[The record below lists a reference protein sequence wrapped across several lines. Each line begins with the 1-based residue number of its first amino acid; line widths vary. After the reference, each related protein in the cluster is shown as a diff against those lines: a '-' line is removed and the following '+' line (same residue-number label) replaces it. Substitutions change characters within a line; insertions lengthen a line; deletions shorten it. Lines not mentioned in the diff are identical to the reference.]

1 MDNQIIFSFLAY
13 FSILAAICWYS
24 YRKKDTVS
32 DFILGNRSANYWVTA
47 ISAHASDMSS
57 WLFMGLPAAI
67 LVGGGYKS
75 WAAIGLAFFMFLNW
89 HFVAPR
95 IRRLSESTN
104 SLTLPSLFESHLDD
118 RSGALRIL
126 SAVLSLFFFAFYISS
141 GMVGMGF
148 LFESVFQVDYHLG
161 ISVAIL
167 MIMIYTF
174 IGGYTTIVIT
184 DFFQGLFLLFA
195 IILVPSI
202 AFTRIDGINSI
213 VEMAHYQGIA
223 LSPLPEMTWHG
234 ILQVLLIST
243 GWGLGYFGQ
252 PHILNK
258 FMGIDNPDE
267 MHKSKY
273 VGMVWHIL
281 SLSAATI
288 IGYIGIAYFQN
299 GLINNELIF
308 VEMVQDIFPPLI
320 AGFILCAILAATIST
335 IDSQIL
341 VLSSVIEEDIY
352 KKTLRKNASE
362 SELLIVSRVSVVL
375 ICVLSFCIAYNKSQ
389 TVFEL
394 VQYAWSGLGASFG
407 PIVLLTLYYSKLSK
421 EGAILGLISGGIIS
435 AFWHLLPS
443 FTSLEILP
451 IIPGFAAG
459 TLAAVIG
466 SQIFPREPK
475 NV

>member
-1 MDNQIIFSFLAY
+1 MDTQIIFSFLAY
-13 FSILAAICWYS
+13 FSIIAAICCYS
-24 YRKKDTVS
+24 YKQNDTVS
-32 DFILGNRSANYWVTA
+32 DFALGNRSANYWVTA

-67 LVGGGYKS
+67 LVGGGYKC
-75 WAAIGLAFFMFLNW
+75 WAAFGLAFFMFLNW

-95 IRRLSESTN
+95 IRVLSESTN

-118 RSGALRIL
+118 KSGTLRVL
-126 SAVLSLFFFAFYISS
+126 SALLSLFFFAFYISS

-148 LFESVFQVDYHLG
+148 LFESVFHVNYHLG

-174 IGGYTTIVIT
+174 MGGYTTIVIT

-195 IILVPSI
+195 IILVPSV
-202 AFTRIDGINSI
+202 AFTRIDGIGSI
-213 VEMAHYQGIA
+213 IEAAKVQGIV
-223 LSPLPEMTWHG
+223 LSPLPEMTWEG
-234 ILQVLLIST
+234 ILQVLLISV

-258 FMGIDNPDE
+258 FMGIENPDE
-267 MHKSKY
+267 IHKSKY

-299 GLINNELIF
+299 GLENNELIF
-308 VEMVQDIFPPLI
+308 VEMVQDIFPPLL

-352 KKTLRKNASE
+352 KKSLRKNASE
-362 SELLIVSRVSVVL
+362 KELLIVSRISVVL

-394 VQYAWSGLGASFG
+394 VQYAWSGLGSSFG
-407 PIVLLTLYYSKLSK
+407 PIVLLTLYYPKLSK
-421 EGAILGLISGGIIS
+421 EGAIFGLVLGGFTS
-435 AFWHLLPS
+435 AFWHTLPT
-443 FTSLEILP
+443 FTHMEILP
-451 IIPGFAAG
+451 IIPGFFIG
-459 TLAAVIG
+459 TLAAVLG
-466 SQIFPREPK
+466 SKIFPRTSK
-475 NV
+475 IV